1 MPSVRDKATVHSEL
15 EAAQKRAAYLDKTV
29 KACQEELEVLRG
41 SWSRPGSLVALQ
53 RELEDTGLPFLVRS
67 EDAYVV
73 VTLTPKQ
80 ASLRKYGTGEGG
92 GRYTVRAAGAR
103 YPLATLEECQAAWVA
118 AGKELP
124 K

>member
-15 EAAQKRAAYLDKTV
+15 EAAQKRAASLDSTI
-29 KACQEELEVLRG
+29 KAGQEELEVLRG
-41 SWSRPGSLVALQ
+41 SWSRPGLLVALQ
-53 RELEDTGLPFLVRS
+53 RELEDAGLPSLIKGG
-67 EDAYVV
+67 DTYVV

-103 YPLATLEECQAAWVA
+103 DPLVTLEECRAAWVA